1 MNSESDT
8 VPRVVS
14 IFFGLFFVSFGLPF
28 ALVPFMMISD
38 GAIDPDY
45 PFESLFAL
53 AFSSPF
59 FLAGI
64 GVMYMGSRPFLMG
77 IRGEETTPDS
87 GGSNLSIPAKF
98 VHTELVDEPE
108 SQIGID
114 KFDPPEPGEEGW
126 WEKESDS

>member
-45 PFESLFAL
+45 PFESLFML
-53 AFSSPF
+53 AFSCQFDFTVFPF
-59 FLAGI
+59 DSHKCNITFGDINHSSEKL
-64 GVMYMGSRPFLMG
+64 RLN
-77 IRGEETTPDS
+77 TTK
-87 GGSNLSIPAKF
+87 IYYK
-98 VHTELVDEPE
+98 T
-108 SQIGID
+108 
-114 KFDPPEPGEEGW
+114 
-126 WEKESDS
+126 